1 MPIVGER
8 WNNDARKTPCYHCPD
23 RTEYGRCHATCERYL
38 KDQEIERAAKKKASE
53 FAATDRLM
61 NDAKKPR
68 RRKRPWSMTE
78 GELPCKKYPR
88 R

>member
-1 MPIVGER
+1 MPILGEP
-8 WNNDARKTPCYHCPD
+8 WNNDSRKTPCWQCKERHHK
-23 RTEYGRCHATCERYL
+23 CHATCERYL
-38 KDQEIERAAKKKASE
+38 KDQEMERAAKKKASE